1 MRVIAFYEII
11 LPNPVNRAK
20 PCYQLGSRAIHLELL
35 GKFIMS
41 LSIVTQSNLS
51 PFDSIRKFTEAGLE
65 FWSARELMKLLG
77 FSKWEKFQQVVL
89 DAIEDVEIIDPGT
102 SGNHFPQTGKK
113 SGGRTLIDYNLS
125 RLGCY
130 HTTLACKHRT
140 IEVAAA
146 RRYFAAKTR
155 EAELTAQQPKTK
167 IQILAELATQMAAQE
182 QIQIAQA
189 KEIELIKQQQAL
201 ESARIDEITQLTHQ
215 HDAEI
220 DRVFSPNGHYFSVIG
235 YARNRGIKIGIETAK
250 EIGRKCSAYCKENQ
264 IKIEKLNDPR
274 FGTVGSYP
282 ESIIDLYL

>member
-1 MRVIAFYEII
+1 VGDPA
-11 LPNPVNRAK
+11 
-20 PCYQLGSRAIHLELL
+20 Q
-35 GKFIMS
+35 GKFHLVKIGKFMIQNILTQN
-41 LSIVTQSNLS
+41 LSAS
-51 PFDSIRKFTEAGLE
+51 PFDTLRQFTDTGVEV
-65 FWSARELMKLLG
+65 WYARQLMSLLG
-77 FSKWEKFQQVVL
+77 YVRWENFAKAIKRAMVACANSQDSVSAHFCVIMRNGDGRNSEDFQ
-89 DAIEDVEIIDPGT
+89 
-102 SGNHFPQTGKK
+102 
-113 SGGRTLIDYNLS
+113 LS
-125 RLGCY
+125 RHACY
-130 HTTLACKHRT
+130 L
-140 IEVAAA
+140 VAMCGDPEKPQIAQA
-146 RRYFAAKTR
+146 QTYFAAKTR